1 MQNLEKKD
9 TILRIKK
16 AKSEIKK
23 ELEDA
28 VANDKKEQK
37 QRYTTKK
44 EDAAKIIQEFR
55 EIIRNKKSDIVSL
68 AYYQGKMF
76 QKFRSKEQFVK
87 DMVLKFKVNKSTMV
101 LKISLSRLIEDYPKI
116 KGSLSLNYF
125 FRKT

>member
-28 VANDKKEQK
+28 VANDKKNKNRDIQQRKRMLQK
-37 QRYTTKK
+37 
-44 EDAAKIIQEFR
+44 FR

-116 KGSLSLNYF
+116 KVSLSLHYF